1 MSVECMSR
9 VFKKSNSTGN
19 DRFVL
24 LAIADNAWE
33 DGTNSWPSIALLAW
47 KTGLSERTVQR
58 CLINLEELGELR
70 RDYRTGTSTMY
81 SVLISDKK
89 ADRPRPIKDKK
100 AWENETADVVEIS
113 KTKGISSTAPK
124 SKALAIDEGTRLPAK
139 QDVVWSATLVACGVN
154 SATLNSQERS
164 KYNAAVKLLK
174 ESGATSE
181 EIVIRAENYKIKFP
195 GAALTPMALASH
207 WSALEFVES
216 TVTKQSPENWN
227 AIKEAR
233 KQRGA

>member
-9 VFKKSNSTGN
+9 VFKKSESTGN

-33 DGTNSWPSIALLAW
+33 DGTNSWPSVALLAW
-47 KTGLSERTVQR
+47 KTGLSERTVRR
-58 CLINLEELGELR
+58 CLDNLEKLGELR

-89 ADRPRPIKDKK
+89 PDRARPAKDKNSWESEK
-100 AWENETADVVEIS
+100 ADKTTSMEIV
-113 KTKGISSTAPK
+113 PVK
-124 SKALAIDEGTRLPAK
+124 SMAIDEGTRKPK
-139 QDVVWSATLVACGVN
+139 RVDDIWTATMTACGIN
-154 SATLNSQERS
+154 QETLNTQERK

-174 ESGATSE
+174 ESSATVD
-181 EIVIRAENYKIKFP
+181 EIFVRVENYKMKFP

-207 WSALEFVES
+207 WSSLEYVE
-216 TVTKQSPENWN
+216 VAAPKQVPTNWD
-227 AIKEAR
+227 AIAEAR